1 MCRGLQD
8 HPQIGGFAR
17 RIPRTQQVL
26 TLTSVIC
33 HSEGQKA
40 QSVKG
45 EGTWGEACRNQTQ
58 ASRAFSWEITQGT
71 LRFPCE
77 VSSTR
82 DAQSG
87 FSAQDVYCGHP
98 LPGTDS
104 RLQEGKQVSA

>member
-17 RIPRTQQVL
+17 RIPRTQQVV
-26 TLTSVIC
+26 TLTSVVC
-33 HSEGQKA
+33 HGEGQKA

-45 EGTWGEACRNQTQ
+45 EGTAGEVCGDQ
-58 ASRAFSWEITQGT
+58 AQAPRAFSWGITQGT
-71 LRFPCE
+71 LRSPCE
-77 VSSTR
+77 VSSAR

-87 FSAQDVYCGHP
+87 LSAQGVYCGHP